1 MAISKDELNDLR
13 KKALEIKKQI
23 VELAEHAQEGHCAS
37 ALSIADII
45 AALYFHRLRIDPL
58 NPGWEERDRFILS
71 KGHACQALYVAL
83 HQAGFF
89 DKEKLYTFLQ
99 PDTGLAGHPI
109 LGGAPGIEAS
119 TGSLGQG
126 FSLSVGMALA
136 AKVDGRGNHVFVIIG
151 DGESNEGIVWEAAL
165 AASHYKL
172 DNLTAVLDRNNYQ
185 CDGFSQNVLNI
196 DPIEEKWRSFGW
208 QVQPCDGHNLEA
220 LVGALDQVPFASGKP
235 SLILARTV
243 KGKGVSYMESNAA
256 WHYRAPT
263 QEELDLAVA
272 DLEASCQL

>member
-1 MAISKDELNDLR
+1 MAISKDELRDLR
-13 KKALEIKKQI
+13 GKALEIKKQI
-23 VELAEHAQEGHCAS
+23 VELAQHVQEGHCAS

-45 AALYFHRLRIDPL
+45 TVLYFHRLHIDPR
-58 NPGWEERDRFILS
+58 NPAWEERDRFILS

-99 PDTGLAGHPI
+99 PDTGLAGHPT
-109 LGGAPGIEAS
+109 LGGAPGVEAS

-126 FSLSVGMALA
+126 LSLSVGMALA
-136 AKVDGRGNHVFVIIG
+136 AKIDDRKHHVFVIIG

-172 DNLTAVLDRNNYQ
+172 DNLTAILDRNNYQ
-185 CDGFSQNVLNI
+185 CDGFSQNVLNL
-196 DPIEEKWRSFGW
+196 DPVEEKWRSFGW
-208 QVQPCDGHNLEA
+208 QVHPCDGHSLEA
-220 LVGALDQVPFASGKP
+220 LVEALDQVPFSPGKP
-235 SLILARTV
+235 SLILAHTI
-243 KGKGVSYMESNAA
+243 KGKGVSYMENNAV
-256 WHYRAPT
+256 WHYRAPSK
-263 QEELDLAVA
+263 EEFEVAVA